1 VSSSL
6 PVDLEIAQ
14 VIVALLRETL
24 GVDVPSVDTDLIAS
38 AILDSLGLVEL
49 IGAVEERF
57 GVELPLDEIELEQLS
72 TPARLSEL
80 VREQGGQA

>member
-1 VSSSL
+1 M